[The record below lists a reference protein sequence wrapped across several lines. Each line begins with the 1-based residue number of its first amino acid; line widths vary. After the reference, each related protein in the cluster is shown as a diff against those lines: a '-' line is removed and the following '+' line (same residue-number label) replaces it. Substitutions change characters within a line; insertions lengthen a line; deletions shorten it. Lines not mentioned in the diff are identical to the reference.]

1 MSPERAAAVPAA
13 PVYLLHGADDTVI
26 PSVESVLL
34 ADYLERQGGHVRVL
48 LSRLI
53 THAEVDQS
61 AAATETWK
69 LVSFWA
75 EVLGK

>member
-1 MSPERAAAVPAA
+1 
-13 PVYLLHGADDTVI
+13 VI
-26 PSVESVLL
+26 PSVESLL
-34 ADYLERQGGHVRVL
+34 LGKHLEKQGAEVRVL

-61 AAATETWK
+61 AAAGETWK

-75 EVLGK
+75 EVLQR